1 MEEPEFIVNFAYLE
15 APNMK
20 TRILTTIFL
29 CAFITLHVK
38 AASQISR
45 LDEAISKRDY
55 YIGLKQHR
63 IDSLKKLLSDRIE
76 PEKRLALYNEM
87 FMEYLTFNFDSTMTY
102 VDKAEQLAVSTGK
115 YDIISQVEIHRAL
128 SLATSGHF
136 SHAIAILDKID
147 SHGLSPAIREEY
159 FVACEWT
166 YGVWAEYSDKHT
178 IAPEFTAKS
187 LVYLDSLIAVT
198 DINTPEYSY
207 RIAEKDLRSK
217 RYDKA
222 EKNYLSALD
231 RILID
236 SRLYAQAAYALAL
249 TYKELGNEDKY
260 KEWLINAAISDQMV
274 PLKEN
279 LALQQLA
286 MFLKEEGDVSKA
298 NSYLKIALDDAVFY
312 NNRLRMLEIAEK
324 IPDIANVYQ
333 RTIEDKN
340 DRLKTYILIIGLLML
355 LLGCAV
361 IYVYRQHK
369 KVSRSK
375 NALSELNDKLRL
387 LNRQLSQT
395 NESRERYVSLFMDL
409 CAAYIEK
416 LNRFPTVLK
425 LKVKQLS
432 DISSVADRYI
442 RPSEAETKE
451 MFFNFDSAFLRLYP
465 DFINQFNA
473 LLREDKNIYPKKG
486 ELLNTDLRIYALVR
500 MGIAD
505 SNKIASLLFLSSQ
518 TIFNHRTQV
527 RNRAINRDSFEKDI
541 LRICP
546 TLPE

>member
-1 MEEPEFIVNFAYLE
+1 
-15 APNMK
+15 MK
-20 TRILTTIFL
+20 IRILTTIFL
-29 CAFITLHVK
+29 CAFIPLQIK
-38 AASQISR
+38 ASSQISR

-55 YIGLKQHR
+55 YIELKQHR
-63 IDSLKKLLSDRIE
+63 IDSLKNLLSDRSE
-76 PEKRLALYNEM
+76 PDKKLALYNEM
-87 FMEYLTFNFDSTMTY
+87 FREYLTFNFDSTMTY
-102 VDKAEQLAVSTGK
+102 VDKAEQLAERAGN
-115 YDIISQVEIHRAL
+115 YDIISQVKIHRAL

-136 SHAIAILDKID
+136 SHAITILDKID
-147 SHGLSPAIREEY
+147 SHRLSPEIREEY
-159 FVACEWT
+159 FAACEWT
-166 YGVWAEYSDKHT
+166 YGVWAEYSDKRT
-178 IAPEFTAKS
+178 IAPDFTAKS

-198 DINTPEYSY
+198 DINTPEYAY
-207 RIAEKDLRSK
+207 RTAENDLRAK

-222 EKNYLSALD
+222 EKSYLSVLD
-231 RILID
+231 RIPID

-249 TYKELGNEDKY
+249 TYKESGNEDKY

-286 MFLKEEGDVSKA
+286 MYLKKEGNLSKA
-298 NSYLKIALDDAVFY
+298 NSYLKIALDDAIFY

-340 DRLKTYILIIGLLML
+340 NRLKTYILIIGLLML

-361 IYVYRQHK
+361 IYVYRQQK
-369 KVSRSK
+369 KVSKSK

-395 NESRERYVSLFMDL
+395 NESRERYVSLFIDL

-416 LNRFPTVLK
+416 LNRFPAVLK

-465 DFINQFNA
+465 DFINQFN
-473 LLREDKNIYPKKG
+473 LLLQEDKRIFPKKG

-541 LRICP
+541 LSICS
-546 TLPE
+546 TMPE

>member
-1 MEEPEFIVNFAYLE
+1 
-15 APNMK
+15 MK
-20 TRILTTIFL
+20 NKILTTIVLSLL
-29 CAFITLHVK
+29 CALISLPTK
-38 AASQISR
+38 AASQISG
-45 LDEAISKRDY
+45 LDEAIAKRDY
-55 YIGLKQHR
+55 FINLKQQQ
-63 IDSLKKLLSDRIE
+63 IDSLKSLLSDTADTYRNLE
-76 PEKRLALYNEM
+76 LYNEL
-87 FMEYLTFNFDSTMTY
+87 FKEYLIFNFDSTMTC
-102 VDKAEQLAVSTGK
+102 VDKAEELAIRTGS
-115 YDIISQVEIHRAL
+115 YDILSQVKIHRAL

-147 SHGLSPAIREEY
+147 SRRLSPAIREEY

-166 YGVWAEYSDKHT
+166 YGVWAEYSDKRT
-178 IAPEFTAKS
+178 IAPEFLAKS
-187 LVYLDSLIAVT
+187 QVYLDSLIAIT
-198 DINTPEYSY
+198 DINTPEYTY
-207 RIAEKDLRSK
+207 RTAEKDLRAK
-217 RYDKA
+217 RYDQA
-222 EKNYLSALD
+222 EKNYLLT
-231 RILID
+231 ID
-236 SRLYAQAAYALAL
+236 KIPVNSRLYAQAAYALAL
-249 TYKELGNEDKY
+249 TYKDSGNKDKY
-260 KEWLINAAISDQMV
+260 KEWLIKAAISDQIV

-286 MFLKEEGDVSKA
+286 MLLKEEGNLSKA

-333 RTIEDKN
+333 KAIEDKN
-340 DRLKTYILIIGLLML
+340 DRLKIYILIIGLLML
-355 LLGCAV
+355 LLTWAV
-361 IYVYRQHK
+361 IYVYRQHQ
-369 KVSRSK
+369 KVSKSK
-375 NALSELNDKLRL
+375 NALGELNDKLKL
-387 LNRQLSQT
+387 LNQQLSRT
-395 NESRERYVSLFMDL
+395 NESREQYVSLFMDL

-432 DISSVADRYI
+432 DIPSVADRYI

-465 DFINQFNA
+465 DFINQFNS
-473 LLREDKNIYPKKG
+473 LLQEDKRIFPKKE

-500 MGIAD
+500 MGITD

-541 LRICP
+541 LNICS

>member
-1 MEEPEFIVNFAYLE
+1 
-15 APNMK
+15 MK
-20 TRILTTIFL
+20 IRILTTIFL
-29 CAFITLHVK
+29 CAFISFQVK
-38 AASQISR
+38 ASSQISR

-63 IDSLKKLLSDRIE
+63 IDSLKNLLSYKIE
-76 PEKRLALYNEM
+76 PDKKLALYNEM
-87 FMEYLTFNFDSTMTY
+87 FREYLTFNFDSTLTY
-102 VDKAEQLAVSTGK
+102 VDKAEQLAEQTGN
-115 YDIISQVEIHRAL
+115 YDIISQVKIHRAL

-136 SHAIAILDKID
+136 SHAITILDKID
-147 SHGLSPAIREEY
+147 SHRLSPAIREEY
-159 FVACEWT
+159 FAACEWA
-166 YGVWAEYSDKHT
+166 YGVWAEYSDKRT

-198 DINTPEYSY
+198 DINTPEYAY
-207 RIAEKDLRSK
+207 RIAEKDLRAK

-222 EKNYLSALD
+222 EKNYLSVLD
-231 RILID
+231 RIPPD

-249 TYKELGNEDKY
+249 TYKESGNKDKY

-286 MFLKEEGDVSKA
+286 MYIKEEEGNLSKA
-298 NSYLKIALDDAVFY
+298 NSYLKIALDDAIFY

-333 RTIEDKN
+333 RTLEDKN

-355 LLGCAV
+355 FLACAV
-361 IYVYRQHK
+361 IYVYRQQK

-409 CAAYIEK
+409 CVAYIEK

-465 DFINQFNA
+465 DFINQFNS
-473 LLREDKNIYPKKG
+473 LLQEDKRIFPKKG
-486 ELLNTDLRIYALVR
+486 ELFNTDLRIYALVR

-541 LRICP
+541 MGICP
-546 TLPE
+546 TIPE

>member
-1 MEEPEFIVNFAYLE
+1 
-15 APNMK
+15 MK
-20 TRILTTIFL
+20 IRILTTIFL
-29 CAFITLHVK
+29 CAFISFQIK
-38 AASQISR
+38 ASSQISR

-63 IDSLKKLLSDRIE
+63 IDRLKNLLSDKIE
-76 PEKRLALYNEM
+76 PDKKLALYNEI
-87 FMEYLTFNFDSTMTY
+87 FREYLTFNFDSTMTY
-102 VDKAEQLAVSTGK
+102 VDKAEQLAEQTGN
-115 YDIISQVEIHRAL
+115 YDIISQVKIHRAL

-136 SHAIAILDKID
+136 SHAITILDKID
-147 SHGLSPAIREEY
+147 SHRLSPAIREEY
-159 FVACEWT
+159 FAACEWA
-166 YGVWAEYSDKHT
+166 YGVWAEYSDKRT

-198 DINTPEYSY
+198 DINTPEYTY
-207 RIAEKDLRSK
+207 RIAEKDLRAK

-231 RILID
+231 RIPLD

-249 TYKELGNEDKY
+249 TYKESGNEDKY

-286 MFLKEEGDVSKA
+286 MYIKEEGNLSKA
-298 NSYLKIALDDAVFY
+298 NSYLKIALDDAIFY

-333 RTIEDKN
+333 RTIENKN

-361 IYVYRQHK
+361 IYVYRQQK

-387 LNRQLSQT
+387 LNRQLIET

-465 DFINQFNA
+465 DFINQFNS
-473 LLREDKNIYPKKG
+473 LLQEDKRIFPKKG

-527 RNRAINRDSFEKDI
+527 RNRANNRDSFEKDI
-541 LRICP
+541 LSICP
-546 TLPE
+546 TIPE

>member
-1 MEEPEFIVNFAYLE
+1 
-15 APNMK
+15 MK
-20 TRILTTIFL
+20 ISVLITILL
-29 CAFITLHVK
+29 SAFISLQIK
-38 AASQISR
+38 ASSQISR
-45 LDEAISKRDY
+45 LDEAISKRDH
-55 YIGLKQHR
+55 YIELKLHR
-63 IDSLKKLLSDRIE
+63 IDSLKNLLSDTGE
-76 PEKRLALYNEM
+76 PDRNLALYNEM
-87 FMEYLTFNFDSTMTY
+87 FREYLTFNFDSTMTY
-102 VDKAEQLAVSTGK
+102 VDKAERLAERIGN
-115 YDIISQVEIHRAL
+115 YDVVSQVKIHRAL

-136 SHAIAILDKID
+136 SHAISILDKID
-147 SHGLSPAIREEY
+147 SRGLSPAVREEY
-159 FVACEWT
+159 FAACEWS
-166 YGVWAEYSDKHT
+166 YGVWAEYSDKRT
-178 IAPEFTAKS
+178 IAPEFIAKS
-187 LVYLDSLIAVT
+187 LVYLDSLIDVT
-198 DINTPEYSY
+198 DINTPEYAY
-207 RIAEKDLRSK
+207 RLAEKDLRAGRFDEAAVK
-217 RYDKA
+217 
-222 EKNYLSALD
+222 YLSALD
-231 RILID
+231 RIPID
-236 SRLYAQAAYALAL
+236 CRLYAQAAYALAL
-249 TYKELGNEDKY
+249 TYKEQGNEDKY
-260 KEWLINAAISDQMV
+260 KEWLISAAISDQMV

-286 MFLKEEGDVSKA
+286 IYLKDEGNLSKA
-298 NSYLKIALDDAVFY
+298 NSYLKIALDDAIFY

-333 RTIEDKN
+333 KTIENNN
-340 DRLKTYILIIGLLML
+340 DRLKAYILIIGLLML

-361 IYVYRQHK
+361 IYVYREHK

-395 NESRERYVSLFMDL
+395 NESREQYVSLFMDL

-465 DFINQFNA
+465 DFINQFNS
-473 LLREDKNIYPKKG
+473 LLQEEKRIFPRKG

-505 SNKIASLLFLSSQ
+505 SKKIASLLFLSSQ

-541 LRICP
+541 TGICP
-546 TLPE
+546 VIPE